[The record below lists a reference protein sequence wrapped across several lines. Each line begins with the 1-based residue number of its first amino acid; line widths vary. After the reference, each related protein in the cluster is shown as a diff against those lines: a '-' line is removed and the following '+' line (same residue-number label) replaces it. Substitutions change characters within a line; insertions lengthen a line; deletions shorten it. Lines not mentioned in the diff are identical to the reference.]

1 MPAGPAGPAP
11 GAAGWSPVPAPSP
24 GGQGQHAPGAS
35 TAGWSAP
42 GSELA
47 GGGGAGGGARRGA
60 FRRPAGRPVGA
71 ATSVV
76 PLRPL
81 SVSEIL
87 DGAFVTMRT
96 NPGATLGLTLVTGA
110 VFETVG
116 AIVTLAAQDAS
127 FAFYT
132 LLQVVLRGL
141 DFMLVILL
149 AGVLAVVVAEASL
162 GPGPAGRSRIGLGA
176 AVRRVAPR
184 LPGLVRLA
192 LLLTLLMVLGLV
204 TLGAVSI
211 WLGVLF
217 CFATPVYALEG
228 GTVTGALR
236 RSRYLIRGT
245 WWRTFGILLLAGVI
259 AGTLVLVVS
268 VPVALFT
275 APASSSLTESSGNP
289 STTGLVVQALGSL
302 LIVTIVT
309 PVLAGVIAILYIDRR
324 IRREALDVTLARAAA
339 TGATDAVAAAAAPPA
354 AGFPTAGFPAAG
366 IPVPG
371 FPAAGARPPAPPPG
385 QSGWPHQGGWS

>member
-1 MPAGPAGPAP
+1 M
-11 GAAGWSPVPAPSP
+11 
-24 GGQGQHAPGAS
+24 
-35 TAGWSAP
+35 
-42 GSELA
+42 
-47 GGGGAGGGARRGA
+47 
-60 FRRPAGRPVGA
+60 
-71 ATSVV
+71 V

-127 FAFYT
+127 FAFYA

-176 AVRRVAPR
+176 AVRRAVPR
-184 LPGLVRLA
+184 LPGLMRLA

-204 TLGAVSI
+204 TLGVVSV

-236 RSRYLIRGT
+236 RSRYLIRGA

-275 APASSSLTESSGNP
+275 PTPSSLTESSGRP

-339 TGATDAVAAAAAPPA
+339 TGATDAVAAAAPPPG

-371 FPAAGARPPAPPPG
+371 APVPGVPVPGVPVPGFPPAGARPPAPPG
-385 QSGWPHQGGWS
+385 HGGWPPHGGWS